1 MIYSVIADLLVGLH
15 FVFILFVILGG
26 LLVLKR
32 NWVALLHL
40 PCVVWGVM
48 IEWQGW
54 ICPLTPLELHYR
66 ELAGDAGYSGGYIEH
81 YLMPLVY
88 PAGLTRT
95 MQMALGSSLL
105 ALNLLIYGYLIF
117 SRFNH
122 RQG

>member
-26 LLVLKR
+26 VLVVHR
-32 NWVALLHL
+32 TWVALLHL
-40 PCVVWGVM
+40 PCLVWGVM

-66 ELAGDAGYSGGYIEH
+66 ELAGDAGYSGGFIEH

-88 PAGLTRT
+88 PASLTRT
-95 MQMALGSSLL
+95 LQIVLGSSLL